1 MSSSLPLPADPRWR
15 RVFALALFF
24 AVLHTFRSLAAV
36 LVCFVA
42 FERTFGTAAEHLAR
56 WTKLSRPA
64 ALLTLIGALGVALAG
79 AGYLGVSS
87 VVGWVERARIEGPA
101 WIASLSES
109 GLVTKARAHLGLD
122 AHTVASRAS
131 EYAVQALGY
140 VGATAYAALYVF
152 IGFVLAMMFLF
163 ERDELE
169 RWSRSMTRESLHGTI
184 VRWLGYVA
192 DAIAITIRLQVVVAL
207 FNAVF
212 TLPLLLLLKLPNV
225 PLLCLLVLVGG
236 MIPVVGGALSG
247 LVLTIVAYDA
257 KGLLGV
263 GIFLAVTFVLGKIES
278 YYLSPRLTAEHVKLP
293 GLVLVVSLLMFETVF
308 GFWGIFLSF
317 PALYVGHRIVNEW
330 AEERAAEPT
339 TAVPKIDAS
348 TSA

>member
-15 RVFALALFF
+15 RVLALALFF
-24 AVLHTFRSLAAV
+24 AVLYTFRSLAAV

-42 FERTFGTAAEHLAR
+42 FERAFGTTSEHLAR

-64 ALLTLIGALGVALAG
+64 ALLALIGSLAVALAG

-87 VVGWVERARIEGPA
+87 VVGWVERARVEGPA

-163 ERDELE
+163 ERDELA

-212 TLPLLLLLKLPNV
+212 TLPLLLLLRLPNV

-247 LVLTIVAYDA
+247 LVLTIVAYDV

-330 AEERAAEPT
+330 AEERAAELES
-339 TAVPKIDAS
+339 DAPNGD
-348 TSA
+348 AQNGA